1 MAWTVNGL
9 DALGG
14 LHGPPDGFGHDR
26 RLGAAPAAQVALTQ
40 GGDGRL
46 AIDLRDQ
53 HYAEGIGWFDQRT
66 LALDPRQF
74 RQLKAVLGMN
84 SSALA
89 AFEDEAP
96 ATIPFPGPSTPQPS
110 RPAVGDRG

>member
-1 MAWTVNGL
+1 MAHRTVLATIAGSSP
-9 DALGG
+9 
-14 LHGPPDGFGHDR
+14 HQ
-26 RLGAAPAAQVALTQ
+26 RLEVAITQ

-89 AFEDEAP
+89 AFEDEP
-96 ATIPFPGPSTPQPS
+96 PSTLPFPGPSTPQRA
-110 RPAVGDRG
+110 RPAAGDLG

>member
-1 MAWTVNGL
+1 MAHRTVLATIAGS
-9 DALGG
+9 AP
-14 LHGPPDGFGHDR
+14 HQ
-26 RLGAAPAAQVALTQ
+26 RLEVALTQ

-89 AFEDEAP
+89 AFEDGPPPPSPSPAP
-96 ATIPFPGPSTPQPS
+96 RRRALAAG
-110 RPAVGDRG
+110 RGRLG

>member
-1 MAWTVNGL
+1 MAHRTVLATIAGSEP
-9 DALGG
+9 
-14 LHGPPDGFGHDR
+14 HQ
-26 RLGAAPAAQVALTQ
+26 RLQVALTQ

-46 AIDLRDQ
+46 VIDLRDQ

-89 AFEDEAP
+89 EFEHETP
-96 ATIPFPGPSTPQPS
+96 ATIPFPGPASPPPVRS
-110 RPAVGDRG
+110 AAGDMG